1 MKLRKYFSVSDGVY
15 KVSLRTEEFSEVD
28 QQLMA
33 KFGEPEIDVGSSFTG
48 PPAFDLSADLRRIRS
63 ESPFTMKFDVDDYA
77 DADDRA
83 TVWADEMTTRIGTAM
98 TTLRANT
105 DDFTKE
111 EVENI

>member
-1 MKLRKYFSVSDGVY
+1 MKLRKYFSVTDGVY
-15 KVSLRTEEFSEVD
+15 KVSLRTESFSEVD

-33 KFGEPEIDVGSSFTG
+33 KFGEPEIDVGGSFTG
-48 PPAFDLSADLRRIRS
+48 PPAFELPADLRRIRS
-63 ESPFTMKFDVDDYA
+63 ESPFTMKFDSDDYV
-77 DADDRA
+77 DADERA
-83 TVWADEMTTRIGTAM
+83 ETWSTEMSTKIADAM